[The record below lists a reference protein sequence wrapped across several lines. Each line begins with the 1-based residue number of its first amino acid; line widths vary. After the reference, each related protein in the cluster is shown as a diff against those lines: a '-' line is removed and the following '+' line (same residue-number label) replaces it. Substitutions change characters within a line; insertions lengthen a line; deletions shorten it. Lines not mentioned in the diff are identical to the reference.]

1 MVLWGTHGTCRSNAE
16 DIHTNGFIAKPGR
29 IGVGAYFWAAVEN
42 SAECRQLSHRLA
54 TKWATLAK
62 AKGEYNGKALTEV
75 TIVEVQVDVEE
86 VEILGLD
93 DPRLV
98 YGLWSMLN
106 KKLSELIDRPFTGE
120 WDNEVNFKEHEDAMH
135 GAIEAFI
142 LRLEERYGR
151 KFKLV
156 FKIQSCPKFNDPL
169 LPFIGNYSCFA
180 IRDTEVISDMV
191 IT

>member
-16 DIHTNGFIAKPGR
+16 NIHAEGFVAKPGR
-29 IGVGAYFWAAVEN
+29 IGVGAYFWAAIED
-42 SAECRQLSHRLA
+42 SDECRHLSKRLA
-54 TKWATLAK
+54 HKWASLAQ
-62 AKGEYNGKALTEV
+62 ARGEYQDKALSQVAT
-75 TIVEVQVDVEE
+75 VEVKVDVDEAE
-86 VEILGLD
+86 VLGLD

-106 KKLSELIDRPFTGE
+106 SKLAELLNMPFTGE
-120 WDNEVNFKEHEDAMH
+120 WNTGINFKEHEDALH
-135 GAIEAFI
+135 GAIELFI
-142 LRLEERYGR
+142 LRLEQRYNR
-151 KFKLV
+151 QFKLV